1 MKSVRIAWVLC
12 AATFIMVAQHWAAT
26 GLAADLPD
34 GFIADEVVIYK
45 ADRTLVLM
53 KDGQVAKIYP
63 ISLGRSPQG
72 AKTRQGDGK
81 TPEGCFTIDY
91 RNPQSRYHLSLHI
104 SYPDSLARAQ
114 ADSLGCSPGGDIMI
128 HGLPNGLGAIGRL
141 HLMRDWTNGCIAVTN
156 AEIEEIWDACPDGTP
171 VRIEP

>member
-1 MKSVRIAWVLC
+1 MYARKIIWLSVATVALVIA
-12 AATFIMVAQHWAAT
+12 AKGPGP
-26 GLAADLPD
+26 GLAADLPV
-34 GFIADEVVIYK
+34 GFTADEVVIYK

-53 KDGQVAKIYP
+53 KDGQPAKTYP
-63 ISLGRSPQG
+63 ISLGWSPKG

-104 SYPDSLARAQ
+104 SYPDSLARTHA
-114 ADSLGCSPGGDIMI
+114 ASLGCSPGGDIMI
-128 HGLPNGLGAIGRL
+128 HGLPSGLGAIGRL

-156 AEIEEIWDACPDGTP
+156 AEIEELWDACPDGTP